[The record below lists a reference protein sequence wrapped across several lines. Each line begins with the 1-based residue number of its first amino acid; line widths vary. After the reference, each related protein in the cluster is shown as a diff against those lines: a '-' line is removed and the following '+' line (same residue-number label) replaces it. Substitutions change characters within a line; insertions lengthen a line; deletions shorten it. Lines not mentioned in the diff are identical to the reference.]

1 MELNVSQARFYRA
14 GVDSPTAKAS
24 PPDLLSSEG
33 NAELYGPSSKS
44 FSTEIPQNFSFQSPK
59 ALVDAY
65 QFWIV
70 LLNFAMKIPDLL
82 EVRNTE
88 TSLGD
93 SSLSRELQTFFFFCL
108 PWMLSICGHVWCW
121 HQLKM
126 QVPAHAQASVTR
138 EIDGCG
144 AWDDG
149 GWSQCWIST
158 SLGWLADANPKN
170 FTSGD
175 FCISTAFNYIRNYH
189 NLQFIIQMVLIMR

>member
-65 QFWIV
+65 QFWIF

-93 SSLSRELQTFFFFCL
+93 SALSRELQTFFFFL
-108 PWMLSICGHVWCW
+108 FTL
-121 HQLKM
+121 
-126 QVPAHAQASVTR
+126 
-138 EIDGCG
+138 
-144 AWDDG
+144 
-149 GWSQCWIST
+149 
-158 SLGWLADANPKN
+158 DAIHLWP
-170 FTSGD
+170 
-175 FCISTAFNYIRNYH
+175 C
-189 NLQFIIQMVLIMR
+189 MVLAPAENAGSCSHPGLCN